1 MTPNKKWGTQKCL
14 CAQEP
19 HRSLLSF
26 SISADGEV
34 WWMHNADTPHCEE
47 AKGQRRLCCF
57 SCIAIKSEFYFT
69 QLTNTSCKLWGAILL
84 QKAERMEK
92 FRPVLLKLGSRWEAR
107 CITEQITLGASR
119 GLGENPRPGPG
130 RRAATA
136 SLPFVLRDVLL
147 LLLWFF
153 LVESSYLNSSH

>member
-1 MTPNKKWGTQKCL
+1 MLVCPGAPQVPAQFQHFCQWGGL
-14 CAQEP
+14 VDAQC
-19 HRSLLSF
+19 RYTTLR
-26 SISADGEV
+26 G
-34 WWMHNADTPHCEE
+34 
-47 AKGQRRLCCF
+47 GQRAEKTLLFFLHCHKIWILF
-57 SCIAIKSEFYFT
+57 HT
-69 QLTNTSCKLWGAILL
+69 GVTNTSCKLWGAILL
-84 QKAERMEK
+84 QKAEWMEK